1 MSTHYFKS
9 NILLASFLVL
19 TLSINAQQ
27 TSSQYTTSDQK
38 NGKERVITDKGDK
51 TYQLE
56 FTDGKMTFFSVD
68 GVSIPEEKWG
78 DYKAIINEIQEQ
90 MKKDKEQARLD
101 RIQAEKDREQA
112 KLDRIQADKDRER
125 GKLDRIQADKDREQS
140 KLDRIQADKD
150 KDRGR
155 LDRIQAE
162 KDREQ
167 GRLDRIEADK
177 NREQADRDR
186 LQAEKD
192 RTQAES
198 DRQRSMEDKQQADK
212 DRAQAALD
220 RIQADKDREQ
230 AARDRVQAEKDRAQ
244 AAADK
249 KMLADL
255 TADLVSD
262 KLIAKADD
270 LHMLTIS
277 PTEMTVNGI
286 KQPDAVHKKYQ
297 DKYSRFAK
305 SNFAYMS
312 DGSGK
317 HIQMHRG
324 N

>member
-38 NGKERVITDKGDK
+38 NGKERVVTDKGDK

-56 FTDGKMTFFSVD
+56 FTDGKMTFFSID

-78 DYKAIINEIQEQ
+78 DYKTLINEIQEQ

-112 KLDRIQADKDRER
+112 KLDRIQADKDKER
-125 GKLDRIQADKDREQS
+125 GK
-140 KLDRIQADKD
+140 
-150 KDRGR
+150 

-186 LQAEKD
+186 LQVEKD

-198 DRQRSMEDKQQADK
+198 DRQRSMEDKQQADRDRVQADK

-244 AAADK
+244 AAADR